1 MGIVAEL
8 ITAPKG
14 LFAMLRSMSI
24 STKLYALVFFAVLLS
39 LALVAN
45 GIVQLREVEL
55 RIERLTTQY
64 FEDMILVQ
72 DLRGNLLELSLQE
85 LRARAAS
92 DTTVGDQARE
102 NVADLTEDIASLLQ
116 SLSDRRWIQD
126 GNDPLLASIYELRN
140 YIANPT
146 TQELD
151 QAQSIELNNALT
163 AISALADNITDRIL
177 TERAQTLT
185 LLNEARVPIVFGPV
199 ASIFVLAVL
208 AGYLMRSHVV
218 RPVSEL
224 SVLLGDVAN
233 ELDFTRRHSYELN
246 DEIGKA
252 STAFN
257 TLMEQVQNALRELS
271 QNTTQVAG
279 GATQASNAI
288 GQVAEGA
295 QTQIDDLNQIAEA
308 MQQTSLSIAEAAQTT
323 REASEEAAAAA
334 RLVDEGRK
342 RMESMLRISRGIAED
357 SKRINRISDA
367 ITRIANETHMLSLNA
382 SIEAARAGDQG
393 KGFAVVAQQVGQ
405 LAEDAAESAQEIL
418 ALAKQAEADAA
429 RSVEAAE
436 TMGHA
441 MEEIAE
447 RVSDSDAM
455 VRSVATA
462 VEEQRAS
469 VARIEVNVGS
479 LREIGQGNATAAE
492 EITATMIE
500 LSKLA
505 QRSRDQVDRFKTS

>member
-1 MGIVAEL
+1 
-8 ITAPKG
+8 
-14 LFAMLRSMSI
+14 MLRSMSI

-45 GIVQLREVEL
+45 AIVQLREVEV
-55 RIERLTTQY
+55 RIEQLTTRY
-64 FEDMILVQ
+64 FENMILVQ
-72 DLRGNLLELSLQE
+72 SLRADILELALQEQRVRAATDSAVRTEARGQVAVLTTEIASSLQ
-85 LRARAAS
+85 
-92 DTTVGDQARE
+92 V
-102 NVADLTEDIASLLQ
+102 
-116 SLSDRRWIQD
+116 LSERRWVQE
-126 GNDPLLASIYELRN
+126 GNDQLLASIYELEN
-140 YIANPT
+140 YIANPDT
-146 TQELD
+146 LEID

-163 AISALADNITDRIL
+163 SITTLADDIM
-177 TERAQTLT
+177 ERVLDEREQTLE
-185 LLNEARVPIVFGPV
+185 LLKDARLPIVFGPV

-208 AGYLMRSHVV
+208 AGYLVHSHVV

-224 SVLLGDVAN
+224 SKLLDEVAN
-233 ELDFTRRHSYELN
+233 ELDFTRRHAYELD

-252 STAFN
+252 SSAFN
-257 TLMEQVQNALRELS
+257 TLMEQVQSALRELS

-295 QTQIDDLNQIAEA
+295 QTQIVDLNQIADA
-308 MQQTSLSIAEAAQTT
+308 MQQTSLSITEAAQTT
-323 REASEEAAAAA
+323 REASEQAAAAA
-334 RLVDEGRK
+334 GLVDEGRK
-342 RMESMLRISRGIAED
+342 RMDGMLRVSRGIAED

-429 RSVEAAE
+429 RSVESAE
-436 TMGHA
+436 TLGHT

-447 RVSDSDAM
+447 RVSESDAM

-505 QRSRDQVDRFKTS
+505 QRSREQVDRFKTN

>member
-1 MGIVAEL
+1 
-8 ITAPKG
+8 
-14 LFAMLRSMSI
+14 MLRSMSI

-39 LALVAN
+39 LVMVAN
-45 GIVQLREVEL
+45 AIVQLREVEV

-64 FEDMILVQ
+64 FEDMILIQ
-72 DLRGNLLELSLQE
+72 NLRGDLLELSLLEQHV
-85 LRARAAS
+85 RTSTDAS
-92 DTTVGDQARE
+92 ERSQARGQ
-102 NVADLTEDIASLLQ
+102 VAVLTNEIAS
-116 SLSDRRWIQD
+116 SLEVLADELWIQS
-126 GNDPLLASIYELRN
+126 GNDELLASIYELRN

-146 TQELD
+146 TLELN
-151 QAQSIELNNALT
+151 QAQSIELRNALT
-163 AISALADNITDRIL
+163 SVSPLADDIMTRVL
-177 TERAQTLT
+177 AERAAALK
-185 LLNEARVPIVFGPV
+185 LLKDARLPIVIGPV
-199 ASIFVLAVL
+199 ASIFVLALL
-208 AGYLMRSHVV
+208 AGYLVRSHVV
-218 RPVSEL
+218 RPLSEL
-224 SVLLGDVAN
+224 SKLLEEVAG
-233 ELDFTRRHSYELN
+233 ELDFTRRHAYQLD

-252 STAFN
+252 SSAFN
-257 TLMEQVQNALRELS
+257 VLMEQVQGALRELS

-295 QTQIDDLNQIAEA
+295 QTQIDDLNQIADA
-308 MQQTSLSIAEAAQTT
+308 MQQTSLSITEAAQTT
-323 REASEEAAAAA
+323 REASQQAAAAA
-334 RLVDEGRK
+334 ALVDEGRK
-342 RMESMLRISRGIAED
+342 RMDGMLRVSRGIAED

-429 RSVEAAE
+429 RSVESAE
-436 TMGHA
+436 TLGRTMVD
-441 MEEIAE
+441 ISE
-447 RVSDSDAM
+447 RVLESDAM

-505 QRSRDQVDRFKTS
+505 QRSREQVDRFKTT

>member
-1 MGIVAEL
+1 M
-8 ITAPKG
+8 
-14 LFAMLRSMSI
+14 FRSMSI
-24 STKLYALVFFAVLLS
+24 STKLYALLFLAVLLA

-45 GIVQLREVEL
+45 AIVQLREVEL
-55 RIERLTTQY
+55 RIDRLTNQY
-64 FEDMILVQ
+64 FEDIILIQ
-72 DLRGNLLELSLQE
+72 NLRGDLLELSLLEQH
-85 LRARAAS
+85 ARQGVDSA
-92 DTTVGDQARE
+92 TRVQARGE
-102 NVADLTEDIASLLQ
+102 MAALTTEISASLEVLADQ
-116 SLSDRRWIQD
+116 EWIQE
-126 GNDPLLASIYELRN
+126 GHNELLTSIYELRD
-140 YIANPT
+140 YIANPE
-146 TQELD
+146 TQEIG
-151 QAQSIELNNALT
+151 QAQTIELNNALA
-163 AISALADNITDRIL
+163 AIKTLADDISERVFADRE
-177 TERAQTLT
+177 TTLM
-185 LLNEARVPIVFGPV
+185 LLQEARLPIVVGPV
-199 ASIFVLAVL
+199 VSILLLTVF
-208 AGYLMRSHVV
+208 AGILVRSHIV

-224 SVLLGDVAN
+224 SRLLEEVAD
-233 ELDFTRRHSYELN
+233 ELDFTRRHVYERD

-252 STAFN
+252 SASFN
-257 TLMEQVQNALRELS
+257 TLMEQTQNALRELS

-295 QTQIDDLNQIAEA
+295 QTQIDDLNQIVDA
-308 MQQTSLSIAEAAQTT
+308 MQQTSLSITEAAQTT
-323 REASEEAAAAA
+323 REASEQAAAAA
-334 RLVDEGRK
+334 GLVEEGGQ
-342 RMESMLRISRGIAED
+342 RMEAMLRTSRGIAED

-429 RSVEAAE
+429 RSVESAE
-436 TMGHA
+436 TMGRS
-441 MEEIAE
+441 MDQIAE
-447 RVSDSDAM
+447 RVSESDAM

-462 VEEQRAS
+462 VEEQRAA

-505 QRSRDQVDRFKTS
+505 QRSRDQVDRFKTV

>member
-1 MGIVAEL
+1 M
-8 ITAPKG
+8 
-14 LFAMLRSMSI
+14 FRSMSI
-24 STKLYALVFFAVLLS
+24 STKLYALLFLAVLLA
-39 LALVAN
+39 LALVTNA
-45 GIVQLREVEL
+45 IVQLREVEL
-55 RIERLTTQY
+55 RIDRLTNDY
-64 FEDMILVQ
+64 FEDIILIQ
-72 DLRGNLLELSLQE
+72 DLKGDLLELSLQE
-85 LRARAAS
+85 QRARQGVDSA
-92 DTTVGDQARE
+92 TRLQARGE
-102 NVADLTEDIASLLQ
+102 MAALTTEISASLEVLTDQ
-116 SLSDRRWIQD
+116 EWIQA
-126 GNDPLLASIYELRN
+126 GHNELLTSIYELRN
-140 YIANPT
+140 YIANPE
-146 TQELD
+146 TQEIG
-151 QAQSIELNNALT
+151 QAQSVELNNALG
-163 AISALADNITDRIL
+163 AIKTLADDISERVFADRE
-177 TERAQTLT
+177 TTLM
-185 LLNEARVPIVFGPV
+185 LLQDARLPIVIGPV
-199 ASIFVLAVL
+199 VSILLLTVF
-208 AGYLMRSHVV
+208 AGILVRSHIV

-224 SVLLGDVAN
+224 SRLLEEVAD
-233 ELDFTRRHSYELN
+233 ELDFTRRHVYERD

-252 STAFN
+252 SASFN
-257 TLMEQVQNALRELS
+257 TLMEQTQAALRELS

-295 QTQIDDLNQIAEA
+295 QTQIDDLNQIVDA
-308 MQQTSLSIAEAAQTT
+308 MQQTSLSITEAAQTT
-323 REASEEAAAAA
+323 REASQQAAAAA
-334 RLVDEGRK
+334 RLVEDGGQ
-342 RMESMLRISRGIAED
+342 RMEAMLRTSRGIAED

-429 RSVEAAE
+429 RSVESAE
-436 TMGHA
+436 TMGHS
-441 MEEIAE
+441 MDQIAE
-447 RVSDSDAM
+447 RVSESDAM

-462 VEEQRAS
+462 VEEQRAA

-505 QRSRDQVDRFKTS
+505 QRSRDQVDRFKTT

>member
-1 MGIVAEL
+1 MGTVAQL
-8 ITAPKG
+8 QGARKG
-14 LFAMLRSMSI
+14 LLAMLRSMSI
-24 STKLYALVFFAVLLS
+24 STKLYVLVFFAVLLS

-45 GIVQLREVEL
+45 AIVQLREVET

-64 FEDMILVQ
+64 FEDMILIQ
-72 DLRGNLLELSLQE
+72 DLRADLLELSLLEQ
-85 LRARAAS
+85 RAR
-92 DTTVGDQARE
+92 TTTDATLQAQTRGQ
-102 NVADLTEDIASLLQ
+102 VAVLTTEIASSLQLLG
-116 SLSDRRWIQD
+116 DRSWIQR
-126 GNDPLLASIYELRN
+126 GNDQMLASLYELEN
-140 YIANPT
+140 YIANPET
-146 TQELD
+146 AELD
-151 QAQSIELNNALT
+151 HAQSIELNNALT
-163 AISALADNITDRIL
+163 STGTLADDIM
-177 TERAQTLT
+177 ERVLEERERTMT
-185 LLNEARVPIVFGPV
+185 LLTDARLPIVAGPV
-199 ASIFVLAVL
+199 LSMILLALL
-208 AGYLMRSHVV
+208 AGLLVHSHVV
-218 RPVSEL
+218 RPVREL
-224 SVLLGDVAN
+224 SKLLDEVSN
-233 ELDFTRRHSYELN
+233 ELDFTRRHAYTLD
-246 DEIGKA
+246 DEIGRA

-257 TLMEQVQNALRELS
+257 ALMEQVQGALTELS

-295 QTQIDDLNQIAEA
+295 QTQIGDLNQIADA
-308 MQQTSLSIAEAAQTT
+308 MQQTSLSITEAAQTT
-323 REASEEAAAAA
+323 REASEQAAAAA
-334 RLVDEGRK
+334 GLVDEGRN
-342 RMESMLRISRGIAED
+342 RMEGMLRASRGIAED

-429 RSVEAAE
+429 RSVESAE
-436 TMGHA
+436 TLDHT
-441 MEEIAE
+441 MEEISE
-447 RVSDSDAM
+447 RVSESDAM

-505 QRSRDQVDRFKTS
+505 QRSREQVDRFKTT